1 MIFERLVKKTFGRL
15 LSKFFR
21 LCKQELVFHVFEKPS
36 SKDVVFG
43 VTDKRIEWR
52 YTKFNF
58 IAEGIN
64 IELVKDDVVCA
75 ATTYGNEQIIPVLRI
90 KGENI
95 ITRITVND

>member
-1 MIFERLVKKTFGRL
+1 MANSRLVKIDGDTLTIQDRGKKTLRL
-15 LSKFFR
+15 
-21 LCKQELVFHVFEKPS
+21 PG

-95 ITRITVND
+95 ITRITVNDK